1 MSVSTGV
8 RPPTWL
14 MVWNIGSLNLAWFGC
29 VIAAAR
35 GMPWL
40 GVACVAVLVAVHV
53 ALVPARRREL
63 TLIASMA
70 AFGYAADSIPTL
82 LGIYAFP
89 ESAQLGGPSPL
100 WMVAL
105 WCNFATAPSVALYW
119 LAKRPALSAVL
130 GALGGP
136 LAYFGGMQFGGMH
149 APLGTG
155 SLLIAVAIEWAI
167 AMPLIMWAAVR
178 LGRWTGQPAPAEAT
192 AWG

>member
-1 MSVSTGV
+1 MTAAV

-14 MVWNIGSLNLAWFGC
+14 MVWNILSLNLAWFAC

-35 GMPWL
+35 GMPEL
-40 GVACVAVLVAVHV
+40 GVASVAVLVAIHV

-63 TLIASMA
+63 ALIAAMA
-70 AFGYAADSIPTL
+70 AFGYVADSIPTL
-82 LGIYAFP
+82 LGLYAFP

-119 LAKRPALSAVL
+119 MANRPALSAVL

-136 LAYFGGMQFGGMH
+136 LAYFGGMQFGGML
-149 APLGTG
+149 APLGTVPM
-155 SLLIAVAIEWAI
+155 LAAVAVEWAV

-178 LGRWTGQPAPAEAT
+178 LGRWTGQPAPAEAV